1 MKSPLSILC
10 SAILLVG
17 CANSENSVL
26 AMKKFTNDAHSCAK
40 PNDAYVSHLDWVA
53 TVDFSKKIISASAQ
67 YHIVN
72 QTGTDTI
79 YLDTDGL
86 NISKITVDSSAE
98 GVAFKLHNAK
108 EFLGQAL
115 AIPITAET
123 QTIQIHYKT
132 APSAAALLWV
142 EPSGTAGKQH
152 PFLFTQ
158 SQAILARTW
167 VPCQDSP
174 GIRFTYTAK
183 VRVPKGLMALMSAE
197 NPQHISERGIYEFR
211 MTQPIPA
218 YLMAL
223 AVGNLQFEALGKQ
236 TGVYAEP
243 ELLEA
248 AAYEFAETEDMLH
261 KAEALYGKYAWERY
275 DLIVLPP
282 SFPFGGMENPRLTF
296 ATPTIIAG
304 DRSLT
309 ALVAHELAHSW
320 SGNLVTNATWDDF
333 WLNEGFTVY
342 FERRIMEAMYGTE
355 YSDMLALLGKQDLE
369 GTVASLGADHKDTH
383 LKLELTGRNPDD
395 GMTDIAYEK
404 GYFFLRLL
412 EETFGREAFDQFLL
426 NYFQA
431 YSFKVTDT
439 ESFIEYLNT
448 NLFKND
454 IAIAQKVNAQ
464 EWIYGPGIPANCPE
478 VSSAAF
484 AKVDRQLALFAARRS
499 AKKLKTENW
508 NTHQWLHF
516 IRGLA
521 DNMSIAQMEDLDEV
535 FKFTNSTNR
544 ELQCAWYEHCI
555 THKYVPAKEAIKTFL
570 VEVGRR
576 KFLTPLYSAM
586 VDSDQKSW
594 SKEIYKLAR
603 PGYHAVSVET
613 LDALLN

>member
-98 GVAFKLHNAK
+98 GVAFKLKNAK

-197 NPQHISERGIYEFR
+197 NPQHISERGIY
-211 MTQPIPA
+211 
-218 YLMAL
+218 
-223 AVGNLQFEALGKQ
+223 
-236 TGVYAEP
+236 
-243 ELLEA
+243 
-248 AAYEFAETEDMLH
+248 
-261 KAEALYGKYAWERY
+261 
-275 DLIVLPP
+275 
-282 SFPFGGMENPRLTF
+282 
-296 ATPTIIAG
+296 
-304 DRSLT
+304 
-309 ALVAHELAHSW
+309 
-320 SGNLVTNATWDDF
+320 
-333 WLNEGFTVY
+333 
-342 FERRIMEAMYGTE
+342 
-355 YSDMLALLGKQDLE
+355 
-369 GTVASLGADHKDTH
+369 
-383 LKLELTGRNPDD
+383 
-395 GMTDIAYEK
+395 
-404 GYFFLRLL
+404 
-412 EETFGREAFDQFLL
+412 
-426 NYFQA
+426 
-431 YSFKVTDT
+431 
-439 ESFIEYLNT
+439 
-448 NLFKND
+448 
-454 IAIAQKVNAQ
+454 
-464 EWIYGPGIPANCPE
+464 
-478 VSSAAF
+478 
-484 AKVDRQLALFAARRS
+484 
-499 AKKLKTENW
+499 
-508 NTHQWLHF
+508 
-516 IRGLA
+516 
-521 DNMSIAQMEDLDEV
+521 
-535 FKFTNSTNR
+535 
-544 ELQCAWYEHCI
+544 
-555 THKYVPAKEAIKTFL
+555 
-570 VEVGRR
+570 
-576 KFLTPLYSAM
+576 
-586 VDSDQKSW
+586 
-594 SKEIYKLAR
+594 
-603 PGYHAVSVET
+603 
-613 LDALLN
+613 